1 MSQGPEYST
10 IRMLALSA
18 LWIGLY
24 CPAVAQDTR
33 AITEPKVPRLCAS
46 LSARFISEKGKLPE
60 GAEQNLDTARIQ
72 EAIDHCVA
80 GRAVELRVDG
90 PKTAFLSGPL
100 ELKPSVT
107 LLVAGGAVLFATRN
121 PREYDVQ
128 PGSCGTVN
136 QDGRGCKPL
145 IHARNAPHSGVMGEG
160 SIDGQGGERLLHQ
173 SKSWWDLAHQAKVE
187 NARQNCPRLLVV
199 DSSNDFTLYGI
210 ALRNSPNFHVIVSKT
225 DGFTAWGV
233 RIDAPPNARNTDGID
248 PSSSTNVS
256 IVHSYIRAGDDNVAI
271 KAGSAGP
278 ATHITIA
285 HNHFY
290 SGHGMSIG
298 SETNG
303 GVSDVVVSDLT
314 IDGADNGIRIKSDLS
329 RGGLVQRVSYQDVCI
344 RDVKNPITIS
354 PFYTAASGV
363 LVPAYQD
370 ILLENVHAVS
380 PGEVQLLGIDAQHP
394 LQVRMDGVSIDHM
407 TAQEIHAAHAHIIT
421 GPREVSFLLQGDD
434 VTVTKSGPAKQSSP
448 KSACEAAFVPFP
460 NGPVIQPV
468 QKSMQDEEPQ
478 PLAPRSGTKRQVT
491 VAADGSGD
499 YKSVQ
504 EGIDAL
510 SAEGGSLLIKPG
522 TYREVVHI
530 AKPHVRMQGL
540 TDDAAKVI
548 IVESNSAY
556 TSGGTFHSATVFV
569 TGDDFYAENVTFQN
583 DYSRSHGLQPQ
594 GSQAIALSV
603 RADRAVFRNV
613 RFLGA
618 QDTLFAA
625 SRSCES
631 DAGPCMPARQY
642 FSNCYIEGNVD
653 FIFGDA
659 EAVFDHCH
667 IHAIA
672 HERVFVTA
680 QSKRY
685 PEQQS
690 GYVFDHCTITAAPQV
705 GSLFLGRPWRPYA
718 TVVFLNSQLD
728 EKLDPAGWAEWH
740 AGETTRLETAFYA
753 EHASF
758 GPGSNPAKR
767 EPHARQLSGKEA
779 EKYMTSTF
787 LAGSDGWNPTTNE
800 RNARESVGSDPEALW
815 TGRSK

>member
-10 IRMLALSA
+10 IRMLALIA
-18 LWIGLY
+18 LWIGPHCLS
-24 CPAVAQDTR
+24 AAQDTR
-33 AITEPKVPRLCAS
+33 EITEPKVPRVCAS
-46 LSARFISEKGKLPE
+46 LSARLIAEDGKLPE
-60 GAEQNLDTARIQ
+60 SAEQNPDTARIQ

-100 ELKPSVT
+100 ELRPSVT

-128 PGSCGTVN
+128 RGSCGTVN
-136 QDGRGCKPL
+136 QEGRGCKPL
-145 IHARNAPHSGVMGEG
+145 IHAHNAPHSGVMGEG
-160 SIDGQGGERLLHQ
+160 SIDGQGGEHLLRQ
-173 SKSWWDLAHQAKVE
+173 SQSWWDLAHQAKIE

-199 DSSNDFTLYGI
+199 DSSDDFTLYGI

-233 RIDAPPNARNTDGID
+233 RIDAPANARNTDGID

-303 GVSDVVVSDLT
+303 GVSDVVVADLT
-314 IDGADNGIRIKSDLS
+314 IDGADNGIRIKSDRS

-354 PFYTAASGV
+354 PFYTSTSGT
-363 LVPAYQD
+363 LVPRYQE
-370 ILLENVHAVS
+370 ILFENVHAVS
-380 PGEVQLLGIDAQHP
+380 PGEVQLIGIDAQHP
-394 LQVRMDGVSIDHM
+394 LQMRMDGVSIDHL
-407 TAQEIHAAHAHIIT
+407 TAREIHAAHARIIT
-421 GPREVSFLLQGDD
+421 GPREISFLLQGDD
-434 VTVTKSGPAKQSSP
+434 VTVTKSSLAKASSP
-448 KSACEAAFVPFP
+448 ESVCETVFVPFP
-460 NGPVIQPV
+460 GGAVIHPV

-478 PLAPRSGTKRQVT
+478 PFVPRSGTKRQVT
-491 VAADGSGD
+491 IAADGSGD
-499 YKSVQ
+499 YNTVQ

-510 SAEGGSLLIKPG
+510 SANGGMLLIKPG

-530 AKPHVRMQGL
+530 AKPHVHMQGL
-540 TDDAAKVI
+540 TDDAAKVV
-548 IVESNSAY
+548 IVQSNNAY
-556 TSGGTFHSATVFV
+556 SSGGTFHSATVFV
-569 TGDDFYAENVTFQN
+569 TGDDFYAESVTFQN
-583 DYSRSHGLQPQ
+583 DYSRSHGLQAQ
-594 GSQAIALSV
+594 GSQAIALSI

-631 DAGPCMPARQY
+631 DTGPCVPARQY

-653 FIFGDA
+653 FIFGDS

-672 HERVFVTA
+672 HEQVFVTA

-685 PEQQS
+685 PEQRS
-690 GYVFDHCTITAAPQV
+690 GYVFYHCKLTADSQV

-787 LAGSDGWNPTTNE
+787 LAGSDGWNPITSTQRTSNE
-800 RNARESVGSDPEALW
+800 RERN
-815 TGRSK
+815 

>member
-1 MSQGPEYST
+1 MSQGPEYRT
-10 IRMLALSA
+10 IRMLALIA
-18 LWIGLY
+18 LWTGLHG
-24 CPAVAQDTR
+24 PAVAQDTR
-33 AITEPKVPRLCAS
+33 EVTEPKVPRVCAS
-46 LSARFISEKGKLPE
+46 LAARLISQNGKLPE
-60 GAEQNLDTARIQ
+60 SAEQNLDTSRIQ
-72 EAIDHCVA
+72 DAIDHCVA

-90 PKTAFLSGPL
+90 AKTAFLSGPL

-128 PGSCGTVN
+128 PGSCGKVN
-136 QDGRGCKPL
+136 QEGRGCKPL
-145 IHARNAPHSGVMGEG
+145 IHAHNAPHSGVMGEG
-160 SIDGQGGERLLHQ
+160 SIDGQGEERLLHQ
-173 SKSWWDLAHQAKVE
+173 GKSWWDLAHQAKIE

-233 RIDAPPNARNTDGID
+233 RIDAPANARNTDGID

-256 IVHSYIRAGDDNVAI
+256 IVHSYIRTGDDNVAI

-354 PFYTAASGV
+354 PFYTSASGT
-363 LVPAYQD
+363 LIPQYQE
-370 ILLENVHAVS
+370 ILFENVHAVS
-380 PGEVQLLGIDAQHP
+380 PGDVQLIGIDAQHP
-394 LQVRMDGVSIDHM
+394 LQVRMDGVSMDHF
-407 TAQEIHAAHAHIIT
+407 AAREIHSAHARVIT
-421 GPREVSFLLQGDD
+421 GPRGVGFPLQGDD
-434 VTVTKSGPAKQSSP
+434 VTVTGSGQVKQSLP
-448 KSACEAAFVPFP
+448 QSACEDVFVPFP
-460 NGPVIQPV
+460 SKPVVHPV
-468 QKSMQDEEPQ
+468 QKSMQDEEP
-478 PLAPRSGTKRQVT
+478 PPFVPRSGTRRQVT
-491 VAADGSGD
+491 IAADGSGD
-499 YKSVQ
+499 YKTVQ
-504 EGIDAL
+504 EGVDAL

-522 TYREVVHI
+522 TYREVVRV
-530 AKPHVRMQGL
+530 AKPHIHMQGL
-540 TDDAAKVI
+540 TDDAAKVV
-548 IVESNSAY
+548 IVQSNSAY
-556 TSGGTFHSATVFV
+556 SSGGTFHSATVFV
-569 TGDDFYAENVTFQN
+569 TGDDFHAENVTFQN
-583 DYSRSHGLQPQ
+583 DYNRSHALQAQ
-594 GSQAIALSV
+594 GSQAIALSI

-631 DAGPCMPARQY
+631 DTGPCVPARQY

-659 EAVFDHCH
+659 EAVFDRCH

-685 PEQQS
+685 PEQRS
-690 GYVFDHCTITAAPQV
+690 GYVFDHCTITADPGV

-728 EKLDPAGWAEWH
+728 GKLDPAGWAEWH

-767 EPHARQLSGKEA
+767 EPHARQLSGEEA
-779 EKYMTSTF
+779 RKYVTSTF
-787 LAGSDGWNPTTNE
+787 LAGSDGWNPITNTQ
-800 RNARESVGSDPEALW
+800 RTSN
-815 TGRSK
+815 